1 MISTG
6 GGTPQRRLLVIGSGF
21 IAAAVARAA
30 ADDWGWPVAG
40 IYRNYNNPD
49 FDGLPCHQLP
59 PTVAQLTQL
68 IAQINPTDII
78 VSLGSS
84 FVPEINRN
92 LDCALS
98 EHLNGPMLVLDAVSR
113 LQRPLTGKI
122 IVIGSAS
129 EYGEFDD
136 DPVNEQHPPRPRDH
150 YGLIKLS
157 LRHIGLHYQQQHGLP
172 VIHVRQFNVT
182 GAAQDSRF
190 VLPSICRQIAQAT
203 RHRAE
208 GVAHRVVAGNISVR
222 RDFLAIEDV
231 CAAYRTLLLS
241 GMAGEVYNVC
251 SGRAHRI
258 ADLIALA
265 GEVAQLQV
273 DVEVSTQLLRENDKV
288 QSNICGDPAKLM
300 QLGWSPKIQMR
311 ELITQMIKKY
321 SAAAQTDGNH
331 TATH

>member
-1 MISTG
+1 MMPTEDG
-6 GGTPQRRLLVIGSGF
+6 APKRRLLVIGSGF
-21 IAAAVARAA
+21 IAAAVARTA
-30 ADDWGWPVAG
+30 ADEWGWPVVG
-40 IYRNYNNPD
+40 IYRNYCNPD
-49 FDGLPCHQLP
+49 LEDLLCHQLP
-59 PTVAQLTQL
+59 ATVTQLTQL
-68 IAQINPTDII
+68 IAKIKPSDII
-78 VSLGSS
+78 ISLGSS

-92 LDCALS
+92 LDSALS
-98 EHLNGPMLVLDAVSR
+98 EHLNGPMHVLDAVSR
-113 LQRPLTGKI
+113 LQTPLTGKI

-136 DPVNEQHPPRPRDH
+136 APVDEEHPARPRDH

-203 RHRAE
+203 RHRTP
-208 GVAHRVVAGNISVR
+208 GIVHRIIAGNISVR

-231 CAAYRTLLLS
+231 CAAYRTLLLY
-241 GMAGEVYNVC
+241 GTPGEVYNVC
-251 SGRAHRI
+251 SGRAYRI

-265 GEVAQLQV
+265 SEVARLKV

-288 QSNICGDPAKLM
+288 QSNIYGNPAKLI

-311 ELITQMIKKY
+311 ELITQMIEKY
-321 SAAAQTDGNH
+321 SAAGQPP
-331 TATH
+331 ATR